1 MEESADDSTEGAIS
15 IWEPTPT
22 FISDIPCWLEDADV
36 RRGVRAML
44 KRDRCLEDLRQL
56 KTEAAN
62 LSRFL
67 ETELVAIE
75 SSLNDPNSSSP
86 ALRALLKLTFHF

>member
-1 MEESADDSTEGAIS
+1 VALKDLQEDPSLMEDVWTTPSTGAI
-15 IWEPTPT
+15 PR
-22 FISDIPCWLEDADV
+22 WLEDADV

-44 KRDRCLEDLRQL
+44 KRDRCLEELRRL

-75 SSLNDPNSSSP
+75 SALNDPNSSSP